1 MPNECSNRVTITSTN
16 ESDITDI
23 LQEFYKYI
31 PNVIVNQSSK
41 LGIRLEFITAWKPDI
56 QLIDEIVNKY
66 PLSWIKNEWISED
79 GKSGILVGNKT
90 NIKFMDWDDLS
101 IEEEHFFFHE
111 NTDNNASQ
119 ILKKAEQ
126 TIQKELPEHLKNEIY
141 HICNHKNK

>member
-23 LQEFYKYI
+23 LQEFYKHI

-56 QLIDEIVNKY
+56 QFIDEIVNKY

-79 GKSGILVGNKT
+79 GKSGIWVGNKT

-101 IEEEHFFFHE
+101 ME
-111 NTDNNASQ
+111 
-119 ILKKAEQ
+119 
-126 TIQKELPEHLKNEIY
+126 
-141 HICNHKNK
+141 